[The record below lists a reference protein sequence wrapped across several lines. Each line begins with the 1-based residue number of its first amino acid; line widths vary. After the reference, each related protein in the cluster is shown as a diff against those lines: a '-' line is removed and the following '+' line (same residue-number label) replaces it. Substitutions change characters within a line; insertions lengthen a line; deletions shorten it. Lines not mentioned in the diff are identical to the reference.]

1 MRKLM
6 IYGEKIL
13 RVLHYHILN
22 HCKKKFFQ
30 PIKRICP
37 YLGIE
42 SCQDNQEGLF
52 NLVLLVD
59 EELVLRF
66 ARDQAGEQV
75 LSKELNILNLIQPQL
90 PVVIPNPF
98 YISNDCIV

>member
-1 MRKLM
+1 M
-6 IYGEKIL
+6 IYGEEKI
-13 RVLHYHILN
+13 RALHYRILN

-30 PIKRICP
+30 PIKMILP

-42 SCQDNQEGLF
+42 SCRGNQEGLF
-52 NLVLLVD
+52 NLVLVGN

-75 LSKELNILNLIQPQL
+75 LSKELNILNQTQPQL

-98 YISNDCIV
+98 YISNDCIA